1 MARAPVILLLAGEE
15 SGDKHGARVAGAL
28 RRRWPRATLV
38 GLGGSRMEAQG
49 VELLAGLEDLAV
61 MGFAEVIRRL
71 PFFWRLERRI
81 RARMDDGPVDLVLA
95 IDYPGFNLRAAR
107 AARERGVPVLYYIA
121 PQVWAWRAG
130 RAARLARDA
139 DHVAVILPFEAE
151 AFRAAGAEVTFVGHP
166 LLDDDAEP
174 SDRRTFIRGLGLDP
188 DRPVL
193 ALFPGSRKQEIERHL
208 PIMLEAGRRLRQ
220 ERPGLQ
226 VAAAR
231 APSVSPRRFRDA
243 GIPNTGEGR
252 ALLRHARAAVVKS
265 GTSTLEAALEGTPFV
280 TVYRTHPLTFFLAR
294 RLVRVERIALA
305 NLVAGEGAVPELIQ
319 TEATPERIAT
329 EVRPLLDADSER
341 RDRMVRT
348 LGRIRDA
355 LGRPGA
361 AERVAEIAGHLLRNR
376 PGAEEPDAPSRA
388 SGART

>member
-1 MARAPVILLLAGEE
+1 VTRAPVILLLAGEE

-28 RRRWPRATLV
+28 RRRLPRATLV

-49 VELLAGLEDLAV
+49 VQLLAGLEDLAV
-61 MGFAEVIRRL
+61 MGFAEVLRRL

-81 RARMDDGPVDLVLA
+81 RDRMDAGPVDLVLA

-107 AARERGVPVLYYIA
+107 AARERGIPVLYYIA
-121 PQVWAWRAG
+121 PQVWAWRAR

-151 AFRAAGAEVTFVGHP
+151 IFRAAGADVTFVGHP
-166 LLDDDAEP
+166 LLDDVVEP
-174 SDRRTFIRGLGLDP
+174 SDRNAFIRGLGLDP

-193 ALFPGSRKQEIERHL
+193 ALFPGSRKQELERHL
-208 PIMLEAGRRLRQ
+208 PVMQDAARRLRR
-220 ERPGLQ
+220 ERPWLQ

-243 GIPNTGEGR
+243 GLPHTEEGR

-280 TVYRTHPLTFFLAR
+280 TVYRTHPFTFFLAR
-294 RLVRVERIALA
+294 HLVRVERIALA
-305 NLVAGEGAVPELIQ
+305 NLVAGEDAVPELIQ
-319 TEATPERIAT
+319 GEANPERIAA
-329 EVRPLLDADSER
+329 EVGPLLDADSDR

-348 LGRIRDA
+348 LGRIGDA

-361 AERVAEIAGHLLRNR
+361 AERVAEIAGRLLRDG
-376 PGAEEPDAPSRA
+376 PGAEEKDAPSRA
-388 SGART
+388 PGARA

>member
-1 MARAPVILLLAGEE
+1 M
-15 SGDKHGARVAGAL
+15 
-28 RRRWPRATLV
+28 
-38 GLGGSRMEAQG
+38 
-49 VELLAGLEDLAV
+49 
-61 MGFAEVIRRL
+61 
-71 PFFWRLERRI
+71 
-81 RARMDDGPVDLVLA
+81 
-95 IDYPGFNLRAAR
+95 
-107 AARERGVPVLYYIA
+107 
-121 PQVWAWRAG
+121 
-130 RAARLARDA
+130 
-139 DHVAVILPFEAE
+139 ILPFEAE